1 VKAMVINPIAQDSPS
16 KHSEKAEEAV
26 TSDFHPFGETLSA
39 NGSPVKPTIFDKLDN
54 KMIKNEIAQKME
66 KMEAANVA

>member
-1 VKAMVINPIAQDSPS
+1 MKAMVINPIADSP
-16 KHSEKAEEAV
+16 KNSEKVEETV
-26 TSDFHPFGETLSA
+26 TSDFHPFGEALSA

-54 KMIKNEIAQKME
+54 KIIKNEIAQKME